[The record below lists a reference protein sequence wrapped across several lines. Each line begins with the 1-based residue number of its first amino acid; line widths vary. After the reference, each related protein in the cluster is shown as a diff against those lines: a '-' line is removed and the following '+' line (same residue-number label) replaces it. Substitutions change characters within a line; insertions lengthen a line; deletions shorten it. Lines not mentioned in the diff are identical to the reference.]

1 VTYVT
6 FKNTKSSNGVLMQH
20 ASATTFSNNPGTTKE
35 LTNQPHSLDLPQSET
50 DLLILEALT

>member
-1 VTYVT
+1 
-6 FKNTKSSNGVLMQH
+6 MQH
-20 ASATTFSNNPGTTKE
+20 ASATTFSNNPRTTKE